1 MGISLALAVR
11 DALRS
16 GDLYLPD
23 SRHHVSFSNLIYN
36 EQLWERD
43 RKGAYEQLSLFHEGD
58 QIIASLSGELE
69 RIAAQAEAGLTTNPF
84 ASIREGHLKLN
95 GGMRWRSRR
104 EWLGCGASLK
114 PACRESESK
123 IYCEMWIGAAG
134 SAGPFNP

>member
-43 RKGAYEQLSLFHEGD
+43 R
-58 QIIASLSGELE
+58 
-69 RIAAQAEAGLTTNPF
+69 
-84 ASIREGHLKLN
+84 
-95 GGMRWRSRR
+95 
-104 EWLGCGASLK
+104 
-114 PACRESESK
+114 
-123 IYCEMWIGAAG
+123 
-134 SAGPFNP
+134 